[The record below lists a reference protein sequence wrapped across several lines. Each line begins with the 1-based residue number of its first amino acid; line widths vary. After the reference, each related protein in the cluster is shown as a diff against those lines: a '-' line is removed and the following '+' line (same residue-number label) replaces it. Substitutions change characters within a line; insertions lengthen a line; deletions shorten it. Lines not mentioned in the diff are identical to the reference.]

1 MKPFVPSSQR
11 HVPVLRRSLLSLAVV
26 GALLGVQQAEAGAFA
41 VPTYGTPGWGRAF
54 AGGSLWHNDPSAAF
68 NNPAAMAFIERPV
81 GQVSAIYADIDM
93 KFKGQAYD
101 YEGNPRVE
109 YADGADIGTSNYQT
123 LGDGGNGGF
132 SKWLPTQFLV
142 IPLGDRFAFGL
153 GQVVPMGMRSTWD
166 KNFKGKD
173 FALDTKIET
182 AALAGSVSF
191 KIDDQ
196 WAIGGGV
203 VIQRTQGF
211 VSQNVD
217 MMAAAGAAPGSVAG
231 GFLHAGATRATMR
244 VKVDNVS
251 PGWFAS
257 VAWKPT
263 VRDTL
268 GLAYHARIKNE
279 LEGKYNWHFNDA
291 AGLAP
296 FDSPGVMNPDT
307 LSIFYP
313 GLVLNPNGD
322 DAKSRMDIPAMAVL
336 DWVHDFNDSFSLGA
350 SVTWTQWSSFES
362 LKLTSNG
369 NLIVDIPYN
378 YKDTW
383 MYSLGG
389 DYRFNDQ
396 LTLRAGVALDQ
407 TPTRNSTRDARI
419 PDGDRTFVSLGG
431 SYRFGFD
438 PNLSVDMAYSRQFV
452 DEGRLRTVNQP
463 RLGGGSIDGK
473 VESKGQIFSV
483 SATYLF

>member
-1 MKPFVPSSQR
+1 MKTYSKRPSLFNFTR
-11 HVPVLRRSLLSLAVV
+11 KRSLLSLAVLSAV
-26 GALLGVQQAEAGAFA
+26 IGVQQAEAGAFA

-54 AGGSLWHNDPSAAF
+54 AGGSVWKNDPSAAF
-68 NNPAAMAFIERPV
+68 NNPAAMAFIERPI

-101 YEGNPRVE
+101 YQGAPRVDHIDALAGIDQE
-109 YADGADIGTSNYQT
+109 

-142 IPLGDRFAFGL
+142 IPVGDRFAFGL

-182 AALAGSVSF
+182 AALAGSLSF

-217 MMAAAGAAPGSVAG
+217 LYAAAGANGGLPGAPT
-231 GFLHAGATRATMR
+231 GFTRAKMR

-263 VRDTL
+263 PVDTL
-268 GLAYHARIKNE
+268 GLAYHAKIKNE
-279 LEGKYNWHFNDA
+279 LDGDYNFHFSDAEGLG
-291 AGLAP
+291 GL
-296 FDSPGVMNPDT
+296 DSPT
-307 LSIFYP
+307 LIDSGIIDLIYP
-313 GLVLNPNGD
+313 GLTLKSGGD
-322 DAKSRMDIPAMAVL
+322 HAESRMDIPAMATL
-336 DWVHDFNDSFSLGA
+336 DWVHDFNDSFSLAA
-350 SVTWTQWSSFES
+350 SVTWTEWSSFKS
-362 LKLTSNG
+362 LKLESHG

-383 MYSLGG
+383 MYSVGG

-431 SYRFGFD
+431 SYRFASD
-438 PNLSVDMAYSRQFV
+438 PNLSVDVAYSRQFV
-452 DEGRLRTVNQP
+452 DEGRLRTQNQD

-473 VESKGQIFSV
+473 VESKGQIVSV
-483 SATYLF
+483 SATYMF

>member
-54 AGGSLWHNDPSAAF
+54 AGGSLWHNDPAAAY

-81 GQVSAIYADIDM
+81 GQVSAIYADIDL

-101 YEGNPRVE
+101 YQGNPRVE
-109 YADGADIGTSNYQT
+109 YADSADVGTSNGQQ

-153 GQVVPMGMRSTWD
+153 SQVAPMGMRSTWD
-166 KNFKGKD
+166 NNFKGKD

-182 AALAGSVSF
+182 AALAGSLSF

-196 WAIGGGV
+196 WAVGGGV

-217 MMAAAGAAPGSVAG
+217 LFAAAGAG
-231 GFLHAGATRATMR
+231 GFIPDAPAGATRAKMR

-263 VRDTL
+263 AQDTL
-268 GLAYHARIKNE
+268 GLAYHAKIKNE
-279 LEGKYNWHFNDA
+279 LDGDYNFHFSDA
-291 AGLAP
+291 NNSFLTSELII
-296 FDSPGVMNPDT
+296 DSG
-307 LSIFYP
+307 IP
-313 GLVLNPNGD
+313 GLVFPGLDLKSNG
-322 DAKSRMDIPAMAVL
+322 AKAESRMDIPAMAVL

-362 LKLTSNG
+362 LKLKSHG

-463 RLGGGSIDGK
+463 RLGGGRMDGK
-473 VESKGQIFSV
+473 VDAKGQVFSV

>member
-1 MKPFVPSSQR
+1 MKPSVPSFQR
-11 HVPVLRRSLLSLAVV
+11 NAPVLRRSLLSLAVV

-54 AGGSLWHNDPSAAF
+54 AGGSLWHNDPAAAY

-101 YEGNPRVE
+101 YMGNPRVDTLD
-109 YADGADIGTSNYQT
+109 AGAGTTQE

-182 AALAGSVSF
+182 AALAGSLSF

-196 WAIGGGV
+196 WAVGAGV

-211 VSQNVD
+211 VGQNID
-217 MMAAAGAAPGSVAG
+217 LYAAAGAAGGAMAGSPSGLTKAE
-231 GFLHAGATRATMR
+231 MR

-263 VRDTL
+263 AADTL
-268 GLAYHARIKNE
+268 GLTYHARIKNE
-279 LEGKYNWHFNDA
+279 LDGKYNFHFNDA
-291 AGLAP
+291 DGLGG
-296 FDSPGVMNPDT
+296 FDSPALIDSGIID
-307 LSIFYP
+307 LAYP
-313 GLVLNPNGD
+313 GLSLKSAGD
-322 DAKSRMDIPAMAVL
+322 HAESRMDIPAMAVF

-362 LKLTSNG
+362 LKLKSHG

-419 PDGDRTFVSLGG
+419 PDGDRTFVSIGG

>member
-1 MKPFVPSSQR
+1 MKTYSKRPSLFNFTR
-11 HVPVLRRSLLSLAVV
+11 KRSLLSLAVLSAV
-26 GALLGVQQAEAGAFA
+26 IGAQQAEAGAFA

-54 AGGSLWHNDPSAAF
+54 AGGSVWKNDPSAAF
-68 NNPAAMAFIERPV
+68 NNPAAMAFIERPI

-93 KFKGQAYD
+93 KFKGEAYD
-101 YEGNPRVE
+101 YAGNPRTE
-109 YADGADIGTSNYQT
+109 LADVNTGEIRQ

-142 IPLGDRFAFGL
+142 IPIGDRFAFGL

-182 AALAGSVSF
+182 AALAGSLSF

-196 WAIGGGV
+196 WAVGGGV

-217 MMAAAGAAPGSVAG
+217 LMAAAAANPDSIFAG
-231 GFLHAGATRATMR
+231 GLPSGVTRATMR

-263 VRDTL
+263 TQDTL
-268 GLAYHARIKNE
+268 GLAYHAKIKNE
-279 LEGKYNWHFNDA
+279 LDGDYNWHFSDA
-291 AGLAP
+291 NGLNFLTSPELMNPTALEQAGYAGL
-296 FDSPGVMNPDT
+296 
-307 LSIFYP
+307 I
-313 GLVLNPNGD
+313 LNANGD
-322 DAKSRMDIPAMAVL
+322 HAESRMDIPAMATL
-336 DWVHDFNDSFSLGA
+336 DWVHDFNDSLSLAA
-350 SVTWTQWSSFES
+350 SVTWTEWSSFKS
-362 LKLTSNG
+362 LKLESHG

-383 MYSLGG
+383 MYSVGG

-431 SYRFGFD
+431 SYRFASD
-438 PNLSVDMAYSRQFV
+438 PNLSVDVAYSRQFV
-452 DEGRLRTVNQP
+452 DEGRLRTQNQD

-473 VESKGQIFSV
+473 VESKGQIVSL
-483 SATYLF
+483 SATYMF

>member
-1 MKPFVPSSQR
+1 MKTYSKRLSLFNFTR
-11 HVPVLRRSLLSLAVV
+11 KRSLLSLAVLSAV
-26 GALLGVQQAEAGAFA
+26 IGAQQAEAGAFA

-54 AGGSLWHNDPSAAF
+54 AGGSVWKNDPSAAF
-68 NNPAAMAFIERPV
+68 NNPAAMAFIERPI

-93 KFKGQAYD
+93 KFKGEAYD
-101 YEGNPRVE
+101 YAGNPRTE
-109 YADGADIGTSNYQT
+109 LADVNTGEIRQ

-142 IPLGDRFAFGL
+142 IPIGDRFAFGL

-182 AALAGSVSF
+182 AALAGSLSF

-196 WAIGGGV
+196 WAVGGGV

-217 MMAAAGAAPGSVAG
+217 LMAAAAANPGSI
-231 GFLHAGATRATMR
+231 FAGALPSGVTRATMR

-263 VRDTL
+263 AQDTL
-268 GLAYHARIKNE
+268 GLAYHAKIKNE
-279 LEGKYNWHFNDA
+279 LDGDYNWHFSDA
-291 AGLAP
+291 NGLNFLTSPELMNPTALEQAGYAGL
-296 FDSPGVMNPDT
+296 
-307 LSIFYP
+307 I
-313 GLVLNPNGD
+313 LNANGD
-322 DAKSRMDIPAMAVL
+322 HAESRMDIPAMATL

-350 SVTWTQWSSFES
+350 SVTWTEWSSFQS
-362 LKLTSNG
+362 LKLESHG

-383 MYSLGG
+383 MYSVGG

-431 SYRFGFD
+431 SYRFASD
-438 PNLSVDMAYSRQFV
+438 PNLSVDVAYSRQFV
-452 DEGRLRTVNQP
+452 DEGRLRTQNQD
-463 RLGGGSIDGK
+463 RLGGGRIDGK

-483 SATYLF
+483 SATYMF

>member
-1 MKPFVPSSQR
+1 MKTYSKRPSLFNFTR
-11 HVPVLRRSLLSLAVV
+11 KRSLLSLAVLSAV
-26 GALLGVQQAEAGAFA
+26 IGAQQAEAGAFA

-54 AGGSLWHNDPSAAF
+54 AGGSVWKNDPSAAF
-68 NNPAAMAFIERPV
+68 NNPAAMAFIERPI

-93 KFKGQAYD
+93 KFKGEAYD
-101 YEGNPRVE
+101 YAGNPRTE
-109 YADGADIGTSNYQT
+109 LADVNTGEIRQ

-142 IPLGDRFAFGL
+142 IPIGDRFAFGL

-182 AALAGSVSF
+182 AALAGSLSF

-196 WAIGGGV
+196 WAVGGGV

-217 MMAAAGAAPGSVAG
+217 LMAAAAANPDSIFAG
-231 GFLHAGATRATMR
+231 GLPSGVTRATMR

-263 VRDTL
+263 AQDTL
-268 GLAYHARIKNE
+268 GLAYHAKIKNE
-279 LEGKYNWHFNDA
+279 LDGDYNWHFSDA
-291 AGLAP
+291 NGLNFLTSPELMNPTALEQAGYAGL
-296 FDSPGVMNPDT
+296 
-307 LSIFYP
+307 I
-313 GLVLNPNGD
+313 LNANGD
-322 DAKSRMDIPAMAVL
+322 HAESRMDIPAMATL
-336 DWVHDFNDSFSLGA
+336 DWVHDFNDSLSLAA
-350 SVTWTQWSSFES
+350 SVTWTEWSSFKS
-362 LKLTSNG
+362 LKLESHG

-383 MYSLGG
+383 MYSVGG

-431 SYRFGFD
+431 SYRFASD
-438 PNLSVDMAYSRQFV
+438 PNLSVDVAYSRQFV
-452 DEGRLRTVNQP
+452 DEGRLRTQNQD
-463 RLGGGSIDGK
+463 RLGGGRIDGK
-473 VESKGQIFSV
+473 VESKGQIVSL
-483 SATYLF
+483 SATYMF

>member
-1 MKPFVPSSQR
+1 MKTYSKRPSLFNFTR
-11 HVPVLRRSLLSLAVV
+11 KRSLLSLAVLSAV
-26 GALLGVQQAEAGAFA
+26 IGAQQAEAGAFA

-54 AGGSLWHNDPSAAF
+54 AGGSVWKNDPSAAF
-68 NNPAAMAFIERPV
+68 NNPAAMAFIERPI

-93 KFKGQAYD
+93 KFKGEAYD
-101 YEGNPRVE
+101 YAGNPRTE
-109 YADGADIGTSNYQT
+109 LADVNTGEIRQ

-142 IPLGDRFAFGL
+142 IPIGDRFAFGL

-182 AALAGSVSF
+182 AALAGSLSF

-196 WAIGGGV
+196 WAVGGGV

-217 MMAAAGAAPGSVAG
+217 LMAAAAANPGSI
-231 GFLHAGATRATMR
+231 FAGALPSGVTRATMR

-263 VRDTL
+263 AQDTL
-268 GLAYHARIKNE
+268 GLAYHAKIKNE
-279 LEGKYNWHFNDA
+279 LDGDYNWHFSDA
-291 AGLAP
+291 NGLNFLTSPELMNPTALEQAGYAGL
-296 FDSPGVMNPDT
+296 
-307 LSIFYP
+307 I
-313 GLVLNPNGD
+313 LNANGD
-322 DAKSRMDIPAMAVL
+322 HAESRMDIPAMATL

-350 SVTWTQWSSFES
+350 SVTWTEWSSFQS
-362 LKLTSNG
+362 LKLESHG

-383 MYSLGG
+383 MYSVGG

-431 SYRFGFD
+431 SYRFASD
-438 PNLSVDMAYSRQFV
+438 PNLSVDVAYSRQFV
-452 DEGRLRTVNQP
+452 DEGRLRTQNQD
-463 RLGGGSIDGK
+463 RLGGGRIDGK

-483 SATYLF
+483 SATYMF

>member
-1 MKPFVPSSQR
+1 MKTYSKRPS
-11 HVPVLRRSLLSLAVV
+11 LFNFTCKRSLLSLAVLSAV
-26 GALLGVQQAEAGAFA
+26 IGVQQAEAGAFA

-54 AGGSLWHNDPSAAF
+54 AGGSVWKNDPSAAF
-68 NNPAAMAFIERPV
+68 NNPAAMAFIERPI

-93 KFKGQAYD
+93 KFKGEAYD
-101 YEGNPRVE
+101 YAGNPRSELIDVNGPE
-109 YADGADIGTSNYQT
+109 TRE

-142 IPLGDRFAFGL
+142 IPIGDRFAFGL

-182 AALAGSVSF
+182 AALAGSLSF

-196 WAIGGGV
+196 WAVGGGV

-217 MMAAAGAAPGSVAG
+217 LMAAAAANPGSI
-231 GFLHAGATRATMR
+231 FAGALPSGITRATMR

-263 VRDTL
+263 AQDTL
-268 GLAYHARIKNE
+268 GLAYHAKIKNE
-279 LEGKYNWHFNDA
+279 LDGDYNWHFSDA
-291 AGLAP
+291 NGLNFLTSPELMNPTALEQAGYAGL
-296 FDSPGVMNPDT
+296 
-307 LSIFYP
+307 I
-313 GLVLNPNGD
+313 LNANGD
-322 DAKSRMDIPAMAVL
+322 HAESRMDIPAMATL

-350 SVTWTQWSSFES
+350 SVTWTEWSSFKS
-362 LKLTSNG
+362 LKLESHG

-383 MYSLGG
+383 MYSVGG

-431 SYRFGFD
+431 SYRFASD
-438 PNLSVDMAYSRQFV
+438 PNLSVDVAYSRQFV
-452 DEGRLRTVNQP
+452 DEGRLRTQNQD

-473 VESKGQIFSV
+473 VESKGQIVSL
-483 SATYLF
+483 SATYMF

>member
-1 MKPFVPSSQR
+1 MKTYSKRPSLFNFTR
-11 HVPVLRRSLLSLAVV
+11 KRSLLSLAVLSAV
-26 GALLGVQQAEAGAFA
+26 IGAQQAEAGAFA

-54 AGGSLWHNDPSAAF
+54 AGGSVWKNDPSAAF
-68 NNPAAMAFIERPV
+68 NNPAAMAFIERPI

-93 KFKGQAYD
+93 KFKGEAYD
-101 YEGNPRVE
+101 YAGNPRTE
-109 YADGADIGTSNYQT
+109 LADVNTGEIRQ

-142 IPLGDRFAFGL
+142 IPIGDRFAFGL

-182 AALAGSVSF
+182 AALAGSLSF

-196 WAIGGGV
+196 WAVGGGV

-217 MMAAAGAAPGSVAG
+217 LMAAAAANPDSIFAG
-231 GFLHAGATRATMR
+231 GLPSGVTRATMR

-263 VRDTL
+263 AQDTL
-268 GLAYHARIKNE
+268 GLAYHAKIKNE
-279 LEGKYNWHFNDA
+279 LDGDYNWHFSDA
-291 AGLAP
+291 NGLNFLTSPELMNPTALEQAGYAGL
-296 FDSPGVMNPDT
+296 
-307 LSIFYP
+307 I
-313 GLVLNPNGD
+313 LNANGD
-322 DAKSRMDIPAMAVL
+322 HAESRMDIPAMATL
-336 DWVHDFNDSFSLGA
+336 DWVHDFNDSLSLAA
-350 SVTWTQWSSFES
+350 SVTWTEWSSFKS
-362 LKLTSNG
+362 LKLESHG

-383 MYSLGG
+383 MYSVGG

-431 SYRFGFD
+431 SYRFASD
-438 PNLSVDMAYSRQFV
+438 PNLSVDVAYSRQFV
-452 DEGRLRTVNQP
+452 DEGRLRTQNQD

-473 VESKGQIFSV
+473 VESKGQIVSL
-483 SATYLF
+483 SATYMF

>member
-1 MKPFVPSSQR
+1 MKTYSKRPS
-11 HVPVLRRSLLSLAVV
+11 LFNFTCKRSLLSLAIL
-26 GALLGVQQAEAGAFA
+26 GAVIGAQQAEAGAFA

-54 AGGSLWHNDPSAAF
+54 AGGSVWKNDPSAAF
-68 NNPAAMAFIERPV
+68 NNPAAMAFIERPI

-101 YEGNPRVE
+101 YQGNPRVE
-109 YADGADIGTSNYQT
+109 YDDVNDVNGPNARA

-142 IPLGDRFAFGL
+142 IPVGDRFAFGL
-153 GQVVPMGMRSTWD
+153 AQVVPMGMRSTWD
-166 KNFKGKD
+166 KNFVGKD

-182 AALAGSVSF
+182 AALAGSLSF

-196 WAIGGGV
+196 WAVGGGV

-211 VSQNVD
+211 VGQNVD
-217 MMAAAGAAPGSVAG
+217 LLAAAGAAPNSPLNGVP
-231 GFLHAGATRATMR
+231 AGASKATMR
-244 VKVDNVS
+244 VKVDNIS

-263 VRDTL
+263 ARDTL
-268 GLAYHARIKNE
+268 GLAYHAKIKNE
-279 LEGKYNWHFNDA
+279 LDGDYNWHFNDA
-291 AGLAP
+291 TGMAP
-296 FDSPGVMNPDT
+296 FDSIGLMNPDA
-307 LSIFYP
+307 LALVYP

-322 DAKSRMDIPAMAVL
+322 HAESRMDIPAMATL

-350 SVTWTQWSSFES
+350 SVTWTEWSSFES
-362 LKLTSNG
+362 LKLTSHG

-383 MYSLGG
+383 MYSVGG

-431 SYRFGFD
+431 SYRFASD
-438 PNLSVDMAYSRQFV
+438 PNLSVDVAYSRQFV
-452 DEGRLRTVNQP
+452 DEGRLRTQNQD
-463 RLGGGSIDGK
+463 RLGGGRIDGK

-483 SATYLF
+483 SATYMF

>member
-1 MKPFVPSSQR
+1 MKTYSKRPS
-11 HVPVLRRSLLSLAVV
+11 LFNFTCKRSLLSLAVLSAV
-26 GALLGVQQAEAGAFA
+26 IGVQQAEAGAFA

-54 AGGSLWHNDPSAAF
+54 AGGSVWKNDPSAAF
-68 NNPAAMAFIERPV
+68 NNPAAMAFIERPI

-93 KFKGQAYD
+93 KFKGEAYD
-101 YEGNPRVE
+101 YAGNPRSELIDVNGPE
-109 YADGADIGTSNYQT
+109 TRE

-142 IPLGDRFAFGL
+142 IPVGDRFAIGL

-166 KNFKGKD
+166 KNFKAKD

-182 AALAGSVSF
+182 AALAGSLSF

-196 WAIGGGV
+196 WAVGGGV

-217 MMAAAGAAPGSVAG
+217 LMAAAAANPGSIFAG
-231 GFLHAGATRATMR
+231 GLPSGVTRATMR

-263 VRDTL
+263 AQDTL
-268 GLAYHARIKNE
+268 GLAYHAKIKNE
-279 LEGKYNWHFNDA
+279 LDGDYNWHFSDA
-291 AGLAP
+291 NGLN
-296 FDSPGVMNPDT
+296 FLTSPELMNPDA
-307 LSIFYP
+307 LAQAGYA
-313 GLVLNPNGD
+313 GLILNPNGD
-322 DAKSRMDIPAMAVL
+322 HAESRMDIPAMATF

-350 SVTWTQWSSFES
+350 SVTWTEWSSFKS
-362 LKLTSNG
+362 LKLESHG

-383 MYSLGG
+383 MYSVGG
-389 DYRFNDQ
+389 DYRLNDQ

-431 SYRFGFD
+431 SYRFASD
-438 PNLSVDMAYSRQFV
+438 PNLSVDVAYSRQFV
-452 DEGRLRTVNQP
+452 DEGRLRTQNQP
-463 RLGGGSIDGK
+463 RLGGGSVDGK

-483 SATYLF
+483 SATYMF

>member
-1 MKPFVPSSQR
+1 MKPFIPSSQR
-11 HVPVLRRSLLSLAVV
+11 NVPVLRRSLLSLAVV

-54 AGGSLWHNDPSAAF
+54 AGGSLWHNDPAAAY

-81 GQVSAIYADIDM
+81 GQISAIYADIDL
-93 KFKGQAYD
+93 KFKGEAYD
-101 YEGNPRVE
+101 YKGRPRTEVVDANTGE
-109 YADGADIGTSNYQT
+109 TRE

-153 GQVVPMGMRSTWD
+153 SQVAPMGMRSTWD
-166 KNFKGKD
+166 NTFKGKD

-182 AALAGSVSF
+182 AALAGSLSF

-196 WAIGGGV
+196 WAVGGGV

-217 MMAAAGAAPGSVAG
+217 LLAAASAAPGSIFEPLDLPVG
-231 GFLHAGATRATMR
+231 MTRAKMR

-263 VRDTL
+263 AQDTL

-279 LEGKYNWHFNDA
+279 LEGDYNWHFSDA
-291 AGLAP
+291 DGLS
-296 FDSPGVMNPDT
+296 FLTSKDLMNPT
-307 LSIFYP
+307 ALGAVYP
-313 GLVLNPNGD
+313 GLVLNPDGAK
-322 DAKSRMDIPAMAVL
+322 AKSRMDIPAMAVL

-362 LKLTSNG
+362 LKLKSHG

>member
-54 AGGSLWHNDPSAAF
+54 AGGSLWHNDPAAAY
-68 NNPAAMAFIERPV
+68 NNPAAMAFIDRPV
-81 GQVSAIYADIDM
+81 GQVSAIYADIDL
-93 KFKGQAYD
+93 KFKGEAYD
-101 YEGNPRVE
+101 YMGNPRNEMVDANTGE
-109 YADGADIGTSNYQT
+109 VRQ

-153 GQVVPMGMRSTWD
+153 SQVAPMGMRSTWD
-166 KNFKGKD
+166 NNFKGKD

-182 AALAGSVSF
+182 AALAGSLSF

-196 WAIGGGV
+196 WAVGGGV

-217 MMAAAGAAPGSVAG
+217 LLAAGGAGGLLPGSPAG
-231 GFLHAGATRATMR
+231 ITRAKMR

-263 VRDTL
+263 AQDTL
-268 GLAYHARIKNE
+268 GLAYHAKIKNK
-279 LEGKYNWHFNDA
+279 LDGDYNFHFGDA
-291 AGLAP
+291 DNWFLTSQAIIDAGIPALA
-296 FDSPGVMNPDT
+296 F
-307 LSIFYP
+307 P
-313 GLVLNPNGD
+313 GLDLKAEG
-322 DAKSRMDIPAMAVL
+322 AKAESRMDIPAMAVL

-362 LKLTSNG
+362 LKLKSHG

-473 VESKGQIFSV
+473 VDAKGQVFSV